1 MPTLHIQLEI
11 CQKPDLVPSE
21 NLSLELVFYVILL
34 RYEGLFDLVIW
45 GHPMELWIAKCSP
58 YCRCDRS
65 HSAIF
70 HEPAAKA
77 FLKNKLII
85 TDRNE

>member
-1 MPTLHIQLEI
+1 MPILNIQLEI
-11 CQKPDLVPSE
+11 CQKPDLVPLE
-21 NLSLELVFYVILL
+21 NLSLDSVFYVILL
-34 RYEGLFDLVIW
+34 RYEGLFDLVIR

-58 YCRCDRS
+58 SCRCDRS

-70 HEPAAKA
+70 HESASKE

-85 TDRNE
+85 TDCNE